1 MNSLFAEFIY
11 PNTEWMPHEGVQ
23 RGTLMLGDGD
33 PLSPLYPSKK
43 DMFRSR
49 TVTEVFIKK
58 NFFLRFHRKYFKMQA
73 LDLGIIPSIPVLP
86 LSYIDAYQILLR
98 LGGFVAPQEWQ
109 GGLNISYRYGPFMK
123 NNQKVRLSVHSTLSK
138 RSFICD
144 KYSFLFCYLFISE
157 VFYFF
162 LHIFRHTLY
171 FSCIN
176 LWKNFKK
183 IFLNKL

>member
-1 MNSLFAEFIY
+1 MHIWTHYLQNLSIRIRNGCHMKVCNEVHSCWVMVILCHPCI
-11 PNTEWMPHEGVQ
+11 
-23 RGTLMLGDGD
+23 RLKKICLGHAQ
-33 PLSPLYPSKK
+33 LLRYLLK
-43 DMFRSR
+43 
-49 TVTEVFIKK
+49 EI
-58 NFFLRFHRKYFKMQA
+58 FFLRFHRKYFKMQA

-162 LHIFRHTLY
+162 CIFFGIHY
-171 FSCIN
+171 
-176 LWKNFKK
+176 
-183 IFLNKL
+183 IFLV